1 MGFEGVRPQLVGC
14 WSSMV
19 FGQWDLRLM
28 VMFGTVWE
36 LMGALDYLDLVVW
49 KGSNTRVVVG
59 VMFH

>member
-1 MGFEGVRPQLVGC
+1 
-14 WSSMV
+14 MV

>member
-1 MGFEGVRPQLVGC
+1 
-14 WSSMV
+14 MV

-36 LMGALDYLDLVVW
+36 LMGALDYWDLVVW